1 MANTYTLIASS
12 TIGAG
17 GASSITFNS
26 IPSTY
31 TDLKV
36 VASTRNTATN
46 TLGLLPIRFNGS
58 SSSLSSIVLYGF
70 GSNQGSGSYNSVSYA
85 IWGYTNGATSTS
97 SVFAST
103 EFYIPNYTSSNYKSV
118 SVDSVNENNATD
130 GRQSLTAGLWS
141 NTAAITSITLDALDG
156 GAGAVN
162 FVQYS
167 TAYLYGIKN
176 S

>member
-1 MANTYTLIASS
+1 MGYAEFLISAVTVGS
-12 TIGAG
+12 G
-17 GASSITFNS
+17 GSSSIDFTS

-36 VASTRNTATN
+36 VLSSRNTRNDASVFATIQ
-46 TLGLLPIRFNGS
+46 LSFNGS
-58 SSSLSSIVLYGF
+58 TANRSRKSLYNV
-70 GSNQGSGSYNSVSYA
+70 SGSTGSDSSTDIIFVGTSS
-85 IWGYTNGATSTS
+85 TATSNT
-97 SVFAST
+97 FDNI

-118 SVDSVNENNATD
+118 SVDSTTENNGTAVY
-130 GRQSLTAGLWS
+130 QILTAGLWS
-141 NTAAITSITLDALDG
+141 STSAINQITLTPTG
-156 GAGAVN
+156 YN